1 MLKIIV
7 AMDDQYGIGIQNKLP
22 WMIKEDLKEFKR
34 ITLGHSVF
42 MGRKTLDSIG
52 KALSGRINYVLTSQT
67 ELPYDAIILIHDP
80 FEFLKSKQYSEDLVF
95 VIGGASLYQLAL
107 DYVDEL
113 IISKVKGSYHCDAFF
128 PSFEHKNFTKK
139 SEIEFEEFTQIKYA
153 RRLL

>member
-7 AMDDQYGIGIQNKLP
+7 AMDEQFGIGYQNKLP
-22 WMIKEDLKEFKR
+22 WTIKEDLKEFKR
-34 ITLGHSVF
+34 ITQGHSVF

-52 KALSGRINYVLTSQT
+52 KALSGRVNYVLTNQQG
-67 ELPYDAIILIHDP
+67 LPYDNIILIHDP
-80 FEFLKSKQYSEDLVF
+80 LEFLKSKQNSEDLVF

-113 IISKVKGSYHCDAFF
+113 IVSKVKGSYLCDTFF
-128 PSFEHKNFTKK
+128 PSFEHKNFYK
-139 SEIEFEEFTQIKYA
+139 SAEIEFEDFIQVKYA